1 MRLSDLKAQV
11 AALQERMGLT
21 EWKLTVKW
29 AEVPA
34 DIPDDGDAAIVVG
47 SIHEGLATIDF
58 KKPKRGEPV
67 SDSVIA
73 HELAH
78 LYFAPFYI
86 PPNDL
91 NEERACWSIA
101 HAVTG

>member
-1 MRLSDLKAQV
+1 MKLSNLKAEV
-11 AALQERMGLT
+11 SAAQKRMGLLDWTLKVVWAGPGDISSGSDAEILVESVT
-21 EWKLTVKW
+21 ER
-29 AEVPA
+29 
-34 DIPDDGDAAIVVG
+34 I
-47 SIHEGLATIDF
+47 ATIYF
-58 KKPKRGEPV
+58 EKPKRGK
-67 SDSVIA
+67 SVDLTMLR
-73 HELAH
+73 HEIAH

>member
-1 MRLSDLKAQV
+1 VKLSDLKAQV
-11 AALQERMGLT
+11 AALQERMGLAD
-21 EWKLTVKW
+21 WKLTVRW
-29 AEVPA
+29 AEA
-34 DIPDDGDAAIVVG
+34 GEMGANNAAEIG
-47 SIHEGLATIDF
+47 IDSLHEREATILF
-58 KKPKRGEPV
+58 EKPKRGERV
-67 SDSVIA
+67 RDAVIG

-78 LYFAPFYI
+78 IYFAPFYI